1 MQILDDLWSK
11 YMYQKLVDKSLV
23 LAIFSNY
30 VAPTSMKNTL
40 QLNSPKVLTSLQILL
55 LLEFSRYMY
64 MYIYF
69 AFTWY
74 IASFENDIVPVFL
87 L

>member
-1 MQILDDLWSK
+1 MQIVDDLWSK
-11 YMYQKLVDKSLV
+11 YQKLVDQSLA

-30 VAPTSMKNTL
+30 VVPKSMKNTL

-69 AFTWY
+69 AVTWY
-74 IASFENDIVPVFL
+74 IASFKNDIVPVFL